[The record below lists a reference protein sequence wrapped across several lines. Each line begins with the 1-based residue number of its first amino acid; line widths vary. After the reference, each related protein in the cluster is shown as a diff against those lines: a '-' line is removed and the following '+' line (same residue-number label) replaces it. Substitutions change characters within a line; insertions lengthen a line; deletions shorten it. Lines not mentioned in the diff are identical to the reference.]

1 MNYQII
7 RESYFV
13 LFFLAVLSML
23 SGGCFQQHYH
33 NPVDSFA
40 VDPVLI
46 SDERSKHSP
55 IPISANNNQHQINQH
70 PIAFAPQPKSIQNT
84 PNQIATSTAN
94 LLPPPVHEVRQVTS
108 TNNTVQ
114 NNYRYNNSDNNN
126 YQGKFSTSPNNSTGD
141 ASMRVSNNQALVI
154 RQVSSQNQQDNS
166 GDSSI
171 TIDPFLSELGA
182 RVVAERNNGDE
193 KFNGSWRPAAQY
205 GFWPN
210 AEYLV
215 DGGDAKGHVSV
226 DSDWMVRNL
235 DVGDTAAHYDTVDGR
250 TLVEAS
256 NKVHIYAPRFGAV
269 RKVEGVVSTDHSM
282 VLGAMNQQLRVDLG
296 KSAERVGQTAQE
308 FTAGYTRS
316 RDDLHGVRS
325 RDVGAGLKTNEGVS
339 GYQNTEG
346 VISYSETLCLKDLGS
361 AEIIHLAEGCQNADE
376 WQAAEGVKVK
386 ASYKVPMSMSAEK
399 GVGQLFKV
407 DDSGVSDRSKL
418 RLIKV
423 ASKSMAKSGDIIEF
437 TLRFDNLGTEPL
449 GNITIMD
456 NLTTRL
462 EFVSGSAVSS
472 VPSGFVVEPNG
483 VSSFTLRFEITDP
496 LEAGK
501 FGIIQFRCR
510 VL

>member
-7 RESYFV
+7 RESCFV
-13 LFFLAVLSML
+13 LFFLAAFSML

-33 NPVDSFA
+33 HPLDPFA
-40 VDPVLI
+40 LDPVLLP
-46 SDERSKHSP
+46 DDRSNYFPSP
-55 IPISANNNQHQINQH
+55 NPTNNNLYQ
-70 PIAFAPQPKSIQNT
+70 ATFVPQPNTTTQNINHQYTGNQYTGNIENFLPIQV
-84 PNQIATSTAN
+84 QEI
-94 LLPPPVHEVRQVTS
+94 RQVTAD
-108 TNNTVQ
+108 NNTPY
-114 NNYRYNNSDNNN
+114 NNYRYDNSHGN
-126 YQGKFSTSPNNSTGD
+126 YQNGIP
-141 ASMRVSNNQALVI
+141 ASSNLSNDSARVSYNQAHMI
-154 RQVSSQNQQDNS
+154 KQVSSHIEPEGV
-166 GDSSI
+166 GDSAI
-171 TIDPFLSELGA
+171 TIDPLLSELGS
-182 RVVAERNNGDE
+182 RVVAERNNGE
-193 KFNGSWRPAAQY
+193 ERFNGSWRPEMQY

-215 DGGDAKGHVSV
+215 DGGDGNAHVWV
-226 DSDWMVRNL
+226 GSDWEVRNL

-256 NKVHIYAPRFGAV
+256 NKVHIYAPRFSAV
-269 RKVEGVVSTDHSM
+269 RKVEGVVNTDHAV
-282 VLGAMNQQLRVDLG
+282 VLGAMNQQLRADLG
-296 KSAERVGQTAQE
+296 KSTERAGQTAQE
-308 FTAGYTRS
+308 FTASYTRS

-325 RDVGAGLKTNEGVS
+325 RDVGAGLKTNESVS
-339 GYQNTEG
+339 GYKNTEG
-346 VISYSETLCLKDLGS
+346 VMSYSDTLCLKNLGS
-361 AEIIHLAEGCQNADE
+361 AEIVHLAEGCQNANE

-386 ASYKVPMSMSAEK
+386 ASYIVPMSMSTEK

-407 DDSGVSDRSKL
+407 DDSGISGKSQL

-462 EFVSGSAVSS
+462 EFVSGSAISS

-501 FGIIQFRCR
+501 FGIIQFKCR